1 MTNNKEFLKT
11 VTREKVRLNMLGL
24 DEAGRGPVIG
34 PMIIAGVLIKQENVV
49 HLNNIGVRD
58 SKLLAPNARK
68 RLADKIRQVA
78 DKIKIIEVSPKEVD
92 NRVALGISL
101 NTLEAKYMSEIIV
114 ELNPD
119 VAYVD
124 AADVKPERF
133 SKTIRS
139 FLPTSMRTITLISE
153 HEADKTYP
161 IVSAASI
168 IAKVRRDQIIIQ
180 LKKIYGDFGS
190 GYPSDKRTVQFLE
203 DYVKKHRKLPDFVRK
218 TWSTAKRIYEK
229 YVLRKKLL

>member
-1 MTNNKEFLKT
+1 MNI
-11 VTREKVRLNMLGL
+11 LGL

-34 PMIIAGVLIKQENVV
+34 PMVIVGVLIKQESVG
-49 HLNNIGVRD
+49 HLNSIGVRD
-58 SKLLAPNARK
+58 SKLLSPNIRK
-68 RLADKIRQVA
+68 RLAEKIRQVA
-78 DKIKIIEVSPKEVD
+78 EKIKIIEISPKEID
-92 NRVALGISL
+92 DRIILGMSL

-119 VAYVD
+119 VVYVD

-133 SKTIRS
+133 SKTIIS
-139 FLPTSMRTITLISE
+139 FLPASMRKITIISE

-168 IAKVRRDQIIIQ
+168 IAKVRRDQVIMQ

-190 GYPSDKRTVQFLE
+190 GYPSDKKTVQFLE
-203 DYVKKHRKLPDFVRK
+203 NYVKKHRRLPDCVRK
-218 TWSTAKRIYEK
+218 TWSTAKRIYERC
-229 YVLRKKLL
+229 VLQKKLL